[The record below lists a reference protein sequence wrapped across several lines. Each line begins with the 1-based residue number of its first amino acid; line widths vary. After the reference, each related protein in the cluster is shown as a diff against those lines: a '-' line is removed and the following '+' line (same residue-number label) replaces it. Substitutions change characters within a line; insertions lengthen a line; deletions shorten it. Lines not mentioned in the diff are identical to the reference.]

1 MFILMRKVN
10 IISFYINVLNCINID
25 GEIPVIAEKSA
36 EEVKKGIHCIFNNFP
51 IPILLEKCDGA

>member
-1 MFILMRKVN
+1 MRKVN